1 MPHSQQYHWQLA
13 GWPHFTFDTAAAQP
27 HCDAFLAGACRLQ
40 GQFAQLTAGTHQ
52 DALVDSMITEALH
65 SFAIEGERLS
75 QADLRSSLRNHLGL
89 NPVAERVGD
98 RRAEGVAAL
107 MLQVRSEV
115 MAPLTHETLHQ
126 WHRLLMDGN
135 VSGVLKIPLEAGV
148 YRSNPEPMQIVSGP
162 VGYERVHYEAPP
174 AANVLYEMQ
183 QLLDWFNSTAPDAVG
198 NTRYLSGPVR
208 AAVLHLWFES
218 VHPYEDG
225 NGRIG
230 RALAE
235 KALFQSLGA
244 PAVISLSA
252 AIDADRKQYYQQ
264 LSAASRTLDITNWV
278 QWFCQTCCEAQRM
291 AAKQVEGTLAKH
303 RFWLQHASTVLNDRQ
318 VKAINRLFLADAD
331 DGFAG
336 GMNAQKYASLTRCSK
351 ATATRDLADLCEKA
365 CLTVSGTGRSTRYGL
380 R

>member
-1 MPHSQQYHWQLA
+1 MPHSQQYNWQLP
-13 GWPHFTFDTAAAQP
+13 GWPHFTFDGASAQAA
-27 HCDAFLAGACRLQ
+27 CDVFLAGACRLL
-40 GQFAQLTAGTHQ
+40 GRFEQLTADTHQ
-52 DALVDSMITEALH
+52 NALVDSMITEALH

-98 RRAEGVAAL
+98 KRAEGVAAL
-107 MLQVRSEV
+107 MLQVRSDV

-135 VSGVLKIPLEAGV
+135 VSGVLKKPVETGV

-162 VGYERVHYEAPP
+162 IGYERVHYEAPP
-174 AANVLYEMQ
+174 ATNVLHEMQ
-183 QLLDWFNSTAPDAVG
+183 QLLDWFNNTAPGIAG
-198 NTRYLSGPVR
+198 NHLPGPVR
-208 AAVLHLWFES
+208 AAVAHLWFES

-230 RALAE
+230 RTLAE

-264 LSAASRTLDITNWV
+264 LSAASHTLDITNWV
-278 QWFCQTCCEAQRM
+278 QWFCQTCGEAQRM

-303 RFWLQHASTVLNDRQ
+303 RFWLQHTDTVLNDRQ

-365 CLTVSGTGRSTRYGL
+365 CFVISGTGRSTRYSL